1 MLWTPLS
8 RGLRAFVPET
18 RLGEFGLARKQA
30 PIYIQTHDML
40 NWLVPHLEHWPRPQ
54 RFFLA
59 RQVLESATQFYR
71 LLLHARKVQGENRC
85 QALLDADVE
94 LEVLK
99 ALLRL
104 GQERQYMSIGQ
115 YEHVSAMLME
125 IGRQLGG
132 WRASTE
138 KKLARSQKPR

>member
-1 MLWTPLS
+1 
-8 RGLRAFVPET
+8 
-18 RLGEFGLARKQA
+18 
-30 PIYIQTHDML
+30 ML
-40 NWLVPHLEHWPRPQ
+40 NWLIPHLEHWPRPQ

-71 LLLHARKVQGENRC
+71 LLLRARKVQGEARC
-85 QALLDADVE
+85 QVLLDADVE
-94 LEVLK
+94 LETLK

-104 GQERQYMSIGQ
+104 GQERRYMSLGQ

-125 IGRQLGG
+125 IGRQVGG

-138 KKLARSQKPR
+138 KKLSKPQQYE

>member
-1 MLWTPLS
+1 MAS
-8 RGLRAFVPET
+8 
-18 RLGEFGLARKQA
+18 KQA
-30 PIYIQTHDML
+30 PIYVQTHDML
-40 NWLVPHLEHWPRPQ
+40 SWLVPHLEGWPRPQ

-71 LLLHARKVQGENRC
+71 LLLRARKVQGERRC
-85 QALLDADVE
+85 QTLLDADVE
-94 LEVLK
+94 LEALK

-104 GQERQYMSIGQ
+104 GQEREYMNIGQ

-132 WRASTE
+132 WRASME
-138 KKLARSQKPR
+138 RRLSKRQKPR

>member
-1 MLWTPLS
+1 MTS
-8 RGLRAFVPET
+8 
-18 RLGEFGLARKQA
+18 KQA
-30 PIYIQTHDML
+30 PIYVQTHDML
-40 NWLVPHLEHWPRPQ
+40 DWLVPHLEHWPRPQ

-71 LLLHARKVQGENRC
+71 LLLRARKVQNERRR

-94 LEVLK
+94 LGTLK

-104 GQERQYMSIGQ
+104 GQERQYMSLGQ
-115 YEHVSAMLME
+115 YEHVSAMLTE

-132 WRASTE
+132 WRTSME
-138 KKLARSQKPR
+138 RR